1 MFEGFFAPRL
11 LHCSC
16 IWKELRLCSFPGYLG
31 RYLRMPTMWNTNEQ
45 YLFKKETQ
53 AQVFSCESCEI
64 SKNSFLKEHPPGD
77 CFYDVLHDFVP
88 FFQLKKNVKH
98 RWRSVS
104 FTKSDTPHGCF
115 FTFFNLYKRYQIA
128 QNISHLLRF
137 WCGEPEDNIRITLS
151 PSRQLHVQS

>member
-1 MFEGFFAPRL
+1 
-11 LHCSC
+11 
-16 IWKELRLCSFPGYLG
+16 
-31 RYLRMPTMWNTNEQ
+31 MPTMWNTNEQ

-77 CFYDVLHDFVP
+77 CFYDVLRDFVP

-104 FTKSDTPHGCF
+104 FTKSGTPPWVF
-115 FTFFNLYKRYQIA
+115 F
-128 QNISHLLRF
+128 
-137 WCGEPEDNIRITLS
+137 
-151 PSRQLHVQS
+151 HVF